1 VLVEV
6 ILDASMEVRS
16 WLWALDVAVV
26 VALVV
31 ALDVA
36 LDVAVVVALVVALL
50 VTVLFLLGSWR
61 LECRDLLR

>member
-1 VLVEV
+1 MQVWKLGHGCG
-6 ILDASMEVRS
+6 L
-16 WLWALDVAVV
+16 
-26 VALVV
+26 
-31 ALDVA
+31 VA

>member
-1 VLVEV
+1 MLQVWKLGHGCGLV
-6 ILDASMEVRS
+6 
-16 WLWALDVAVV
+16 ALDVV
-26 VALVV
+26 VALV
-31 ALDVA
+31 VA